1 MYNENEKKSY
11 SRTTKSS
18 LISQSSVGGIP
29 IYDLA

>member
-1 MYNENEKKSY
+1 MKTKKKSY
-11 SRTTKSS
+11 SRTTNSS